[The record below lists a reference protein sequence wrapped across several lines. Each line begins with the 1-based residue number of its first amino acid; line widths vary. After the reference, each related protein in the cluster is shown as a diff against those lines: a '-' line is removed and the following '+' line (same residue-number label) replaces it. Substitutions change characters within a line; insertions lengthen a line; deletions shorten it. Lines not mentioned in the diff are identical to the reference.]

1 MTTTTPGSG
10 GTQAVASAG
19 PRDGRADR
27 RVGVSAGRRL
37 PVACA
42 AATVLAL
49 LAGSAASMAA
59 TPQSQG
65 AVVPP
70 HHPGQPPATRARSA
84 GLVLDLPG
92 WRIQG
97 SPKTKALLARV
108 ERAYRHVP
116 AVELSVI
123 PRRSTFRSPRR
134 FVLILRAGVVLAEE
148 FTRSGRD
155 GTTLVARRSHPTYS
169 RAAGATCWRRLPS
182 SNPQTLTDVGIPY
195 PSTRVEMKVLP
206 PKKTA
211 FGWDVISENRGEFW
225 FLALQP
231 RRPAHLLDKYHL
243 PLKRFITYAIDAR
256 SHLLMSLYIQQ
267 PSSRPQSTWPE
278 ATLRV
283 STLTT
288 APRLPTPSPT
298 C

>member
-1 MTTTTPGSG
+1 MATMTPGSG
-10 GTQAVASAG
+10 GTQAAASAG
-19 PRDGRADR
+19 PRDGRPHR
-27 RVGVSAGRRL
+27 CIGVSARRRL
-37 PVACA
+37 HAAFA
-42 AATVLAL
+42 AAAALAV
-49 LAGSAASMAA
+49 LAGSSASMAA

-65 AVVPP
+65 AAVPP
-70 HHPGQPPATRARSA
+70 HHPGQSPATRACSA
-84 GLVLDLPG
+84 DMALDLPG

-123 PRRSTFRSPRR
+123 PRQSTFRSPRR
-134 FVLILRAGVVLAEE
+134 FVLILRAGVVVAEE
-148 FTRSGRD
+148 FTRPGHD
-155 GTTLVARRSHPTYS
+155 GTTLVARRSQPTYS
-169 RAAGATCWRRLPS
+169 RAAGAKCWRRLPS

-195 PSTRVEMKVLP
+195 PSTRVEIKVLP
-206 PKKTA
+206 PEKTA
-211 FGWDVISENRGEFW
+211 FGWNVMSENRGEFW

-231 RRPAHLLDKYHL
+231 RHPAHLLDHNHL

-256 SHLLMSLYIQQ
+256 SHQLRSLYIQQ
-267 PSSRPQSTWPE
+267 PTSRPQSTWPE

-283 STLTT
+283 STRTT
-288 APRLPTPSPT
+288 APRLPTPSPA